1 MNLGPLGTTRYCTY
15 LLATRCDWAWWPPD
29 TKIIW
34 CPPDATVGLVITSWE
49 SLTKCQT
56 VTFIK
61 HSSDK
66 LPHLNHGLHQLPM
79 VGVDKYTFLHP
90 KFQAD
95 HYIKFLSG
103 VSVAFLEA
111 MGRQEAQ
118 LWINCCPPTSLWSQF
133 HQGWVREEVRRPN
146 SLSLEAQM
154 PHLWPQKK
162 RWHPL
167 RTLTW
172 GLITQGTRY
181 VESNLQK
188 PQIAI
193 LICLCTI

>member
-1 MNLGPLGTTRYCTY
+1 M
-15 LLATRCDWAWWPPD
+15 
-29 TKIIW
+29 
-34 CPPDATVGLVITSWE
+34 ITSWE

-66 LPHLNHGLHQLPM
+66 LPRLTHGLHQLPM

-95 HYIKFLSG
+95 HYIKTLSG

-133 HQGWVREEVRRPN
+133 HQGWVRGEVRRPN
-146 SLSLEAQM
+146 LLSLEAQM
-154 PHLWPQKK
+154 PHCGHKK
-162 RWHPL
+162 RDDIHWEPWLEVWLHK
-167 RTLTW
+167 
-172 GLITQGTRY
+172 GSTRY
-181 VESNLQK
+181 VESNMQK
-188 PQIAI
+188 AQIAI
-193 LICLCTI
+193 LIRLCTI